1 MYVYVQSELQEENSQ
16 LVEKL
21 EDIVRTN
28 KDLREAN
35 LLLQERCESLLED
48 LSIKEAQWSEREERL
63 TAEVP
68 PRLQNIDQMGTVL
81 ILLSYVSIASNIAF

>member
-1 MYVYVQSELQEENSQ
+1 MYVSHNSLYTYMQSELKEENSH

-21 EDIVRTN
+21 EDIVKTN

-35 LLLQERCESLLED
+35 LLLQERCEGLLED
-48 LSIKEAQWSEREERL
+48 LSIKEAQWSEREEQL

-68 PRLQNIDQMGTVL
+68 PR
-81 ILLSYVSIASNIAF
+81 F

>member
-1 MYVYVQSELQEENSQ
+1 MYPIIPCTHVQSELKEENSH

-21 EDIVRTN
+21 EDIVQTN

-48 LSIKEAQWSEREERL
+48 LSIKEAQWSEREEQL
-63 TAEVP
+63 TSEVP
-68 PRLQNIDQMGTVL
+68 PR
-81 ILLSYVSIASNIAF
+81 F